1 MFFYLNQNAK
11 LNVIIN
17 RKSFFIQN
25 YEKKK
30 FILGI
35 IEPQNRMYFFDRN
48 NNFYSLQID
57 FKFFKDI

>member
-1 MFFYLNQNAK
+1 MLSLPSKVNSGVFLGNMFFYANQNAK

-35 IEPQNRMYFFDRN
+35 I
-48 NNFYSLQID
+48 
-57 FKFFKDI
+57 